1 MKKIAFATVVILSTL
16 TFFASSKE
24 SAEPQHRTILVAEKA
39 NFRQESLTNGV
50 GNDPLTAN
58 KANLAQADYGND

>member
-39 NFRQESLTNGV
+39 NFKQESLAGDIATEPNTTNR
-50 GNDPLTAN
+50 
-58 KANLAQADYGND
+58 ANLAQAD